1 MTIHRGTLFAGVVYL
16 GIGVAFILEALEV
29 WALQIGDLRFVGP
42 VALVVLGLAVVI
54 GSMRGGAQR
63 TS

>member
-1 MTIHRGTLFAGVVYL
+1 MRIHRGTLFAGVVYL

-42 VALVVLGLAVVI
+42 IALVVLGVAVVI
-54 GSMRGGAQR
+54 GSMRGAPR
-63 TS
+63 SS

>member
-1 MTIHRGTLFAGVVYL
+1 MRIHRGTLFAGVVYL

-42 VALVVLGLAVVI
+42 IALVVLGLAVVI
-54 GSMRGGAQR
+54 GSRRGAQR
-63 TS
+63 SS